1 MNAVPIDYIAHL
13 DPQEINDLVN
23 KDESTKGVD
32 AAKLTTK
39 LFFKGPIHE
48 IDDPQTFP
56 SVSGIINESKFHT
69 GVYIPDQ
76 HCKDFDIKWREALGE
91 AFAKD
96 PKYQEQLLD
105 YIKRGKSNGRKLH
118 LQVMQLPPGMFVSF
132 FVSMQKN

>member
-1 MNAVPIDYIAHL
+1 MWMRQITPG
-13 DPQEINDLVN
+13 IN
-23 KDESTKGVD
+23 
-32 AAKLTTK
+32 
-39 LFFKGPIHE
+39 
-48 IDDPQTFP
+48 
-56 SVSGIINESKFHT
+56 
-69 GVYIPDQ
+69 IPYE
-76 HCKDFDIKWREALGE
+76 HCKDFDLGE